1 MTLVRLPLRQGEAF
15 AEPRQV
21 EGVEI
26 YLCAKDRCPHY
37 RGQLGLLGGTAAM
50 ICALVNYPPDRTCQ
64 AYYLEAAEALD
75 RLHRRPWQQRLEEAE
90 AFEKA
95 VNAATTAANLST
107 AEPATHEGVPPLPG
121 EGCAMGEGA
130 RG

>member
-21 EGVEI
+21 DGAEI

-37 RGQLGLLGGTAAM
+37 RGQLGLLADTAAM
-50 ICALVNYPPDRTCQ
+50 FCTLVNYPPDRTCQ

-75 RLHRRPWQQRLEEAE
+75 RHHRRPWQQRLEEAE

-95 VNAATTAANLST
+95 VNAATTASQPKEML
-107 AEPATHEGVPPLPG
+107 HVP
-121 EGCAMGEGA
+121 
-130 RG
+130 

>member
-1 MTLVRLPLRQGEAF
+1 MTLVRLPLRSGEAL
-15 AEPRQV
+15 ADARLV
-21 EGVEI
+21 EGAEI
-26 YLCAKDRCPHY
+26 YFCAKHHCPHY
-37 RGQLGLLGGTAAM
+37 RGQLGLLTEAASM
-50 ICALVNYPPDRTCQ
+50 FCALVNYPPDRTCQ

-95 VNAATTAANLST
+95 VNAATTTANLST
-107 AEPATHEGVPPLPG
+107 AAPANPERVPPLPG

>member
-15 AEPRQV
+15 AEPRKV
-21 EGVEI
+21 DGVEI

-37 RGQLGLLGGTAAM
+37 RGQLGLLADTAAM

-64 AYYLEAAEALD
+64 AYYLEAAEDLD

-95 VNAATTAANLST
+95 VAIATAGSHA
-107 AEPATHEGVPPLPG
+107 
-121 EGCAMGEGA
+121 
-130 RG
+130 